1 MVVKATGYGDNS
13 YNYTRVVIDVKDVN
27 DNRPVF
33 SKPMYNV
40 TIRGRIDTSVPV
52 LTLHATDAD
61 QDGRQRVVY
70 SFDPRNKKFLIDPNT
85 GICGCLCVS
94 VCSVGCLCVCQL
106 WASVCICVFGFAFFP
121 MHGNIGKI
129 HNFEEWIS
137 KYFSDGDL

>member
-85 GICGCLCVS
+85 GILCVGNEIFGPTDFGGWSYRLTHVRPS
-94 VCSVGCLCVCQL
+94 VRSFVCPD
-106 WASVCICVFGFAFFP
+106 FFSITGQRIFLIFC
-121 MHGNIGKI
+121 MKLDIYKG
-129 HNFEEWIS
+129 
-137 KYFSDGDL
+137 